1 MQYVWVALGGAL
13 GSMGRYYATALM
25 VRLTGPQF
33 PWGTILINV
42 TGSLVI
48 GLVASM
54 TAAGGRLA
62 APEELRVFVMTGV
75 CGGFTT
81 FSSFSLQTMGLL
93 RDGKPAEALA
103 NVLLSVVVCVLAAA
117 VGYSAGLALAGRPL
131 SGRLG

>member
-13 GSMGRYYATALM
+13 GSMGRYYATVVM

-33 PWGTILINV
+33 PWGTILINIS
-42 TGSLVI
+42 GSLVI

-54 TAAGGRLA
+54 TASGGRFA
-62 APEELRVFVMTGV
+62 APEDARLFLMTGI

-103 NVLLSVVVCVLAAA
+103 NVLLSVVACVLAAM
-117 VGYSAGLALAGRPL
+117 VGYAAGLALAARPL
-131 SGRLG
+131 PGRLG

>member
-1 MQYVWVALGGAL
+1 
-13 GSMGRYYATALM
+13 
-25 VRLTGPQF
+25 
-33 PWGTILINV
+33 
-42 TGSLVI
+42 
-48 GLVASM
+48 M
-54 TAAGGRLA
+54 TAAGGRFA

-131 SGRLG
+131 PGRLG